1 MIAPTPDPALVVA
14 AMTDL
19 DHPIKAAVAEWA
31 ANELDPGEMV
41 TRDADSVFFREAWTR
56 CAERGIQASMVP
68 VAHGGRGNDAITA
81 ALELEGLGKGCRDNG
96 LGFAVASQMVTFQEA
111 IARFG
116 SEEQR
121 ERFLPA
127 VCAGT
132 LIGSFAITEP
142 DAGSDSYA
150 MATTAVRDGDGYVL
164 DGHKAHITLA
174 PVADVAVVF
183 AKTAPAAGAW
193 GISAFV
199 VHLDRP
205 GVERSANRPKMGL
218 RTTPYGDIV
227 LEDYRAAETDRLGPE
242 GAGVSIFTAIM
253 EGERSMIFAT
263 QLGAAERTIER
274 AVERANTR
282 RQFGQTIGTFQAVSH
297 RLAAMAVAHD
307 TARTAMYR
315 ALATIGRGERAM
327 LVAAMAKL
335 VSGESLAEIALD
347 AARVHGAD
355 GYLSEHEVER
365 EVRDALGGFV
375 YGGTGDIQRN
385 LIARLMGVHP

>member
-1 MIAPTPDPALVVA
+1 VIAPPPDPALVVA

-19 DHPIKAAVAEWA
+19 HHPIKAAVAEWA
-31 ANELDPGEMV
+31 ARELEPGDMV
-41 TRDADSVFFREAWTR
+41 ARDADSVFFREAWIR

-68 VAHGGRGNDAITA
+68 TLHGGRGNDAVTT

-96 LGFAVASQMVTFQEA
+96 LGFALASQMVTFQEA

-116 SEEQR
+116 SEDQQR
-121 ERFLPA
+121 ALLPA
-127 VCAGT
+127 ACAGE

-174 PVADVAVVF
+174 PVADIALVF

-193 GISAFV
+193 GISAFL
-199 VHLDRP
+199 VHLDSA
-205 GVERSANRPKMGL
+205 GVQRSANRPKMGL

-227 LEDYRAAETDRLGPE
+227 LDGYRAAEADRLGPE

-282 RQFGQTIGTFQAVSH
+282 RQFGQTIGSFQAVSH
-297 RLAAMAVAHD
+297 RLADMAVAHD

-347 AARVHGAD
+347 AARVHGAE

-385 LIARLMGVHP
+385 LVARLMGVNP